1 MPALWILERT
11 TNPRFPVRIRIEQEG
26 RVLLAVRAQSA
37 WPGPGQQIFCV
48 RERDDDP
55 TEVLRPLE
63 QVPVANLSRVG
74 RKLAVVLDRSL
85 RKRCEFLVVHK
96 PRADGTG
103 DYEQIFF
110 RTESGIRSHRSRT
123 RLELR
128 DTPDGVTIAI
138 DTQEKYP
145 WRFPGATVVRRKLA
159 VGDYA
164 LLTDDR
170 VSVVIERKSYD
181 NLLGDINAIQ
191 ALHHHWADL
200 ARLDRSVVVVEAQY
214 GDFLNER
221 RLAGRWPASH
231 VARVLA
237 ELSALHPR
245 LPIIYAGN
253 RKQAN
258 LWAERYLAACGA
270 ALQGNANPQ
279 LDLVAGVVEEYT
291 PSGQDNLDDRIRHAA
306 LRDMPPEFATT
317 DVAGMFADVPLVRI
331 RRILQGLEREHR
343 LDRRGARRGLRW
355 VVLGPQDGRRT

>member
-48 RERDDDP
+48 REREDDP

-63 QVPVANLSRVG
+63 QVPVAHLSRVG
-74 RKLAVVLDRSL
+74 RKLAVVLDRPL

-103 DYEQIFF
+103 DYEQVFF

-128 DTPDGVTIAI
+128 DTPAGVSIAI
-138 DTQEKYP
+138 DTREKYP
-145 WRFPGATVVRRKLA
+145 WRFPGATVVRRTLA

-181 NLLGDINAIQ
+181 NLLGDIGAIQ

-200 ARLDRSVVVVEAQY
+200 ARLDRAVVVVEAQY

-237 ELSALHPR
+237 ELAALHPR

-258 LWAERYLAACGA
+258 LWAERYLAACGT
-270 ALQGNANPQ
+270 ALKGKANPQ

-291 PSGQDNLDDRIRHAA
+291 PSGQDTLDDRIRQAA
-306 LRDMPPEFATT
+306 LREMPADFATT
-317 DVAGMFADVPLVRI
+317 DLAAMFPDVPLVRI
-331 RRILQGLEREHR
+331 RRILHGLEREHR

-355 VVLGPQDGRRT
+355 VRPGE